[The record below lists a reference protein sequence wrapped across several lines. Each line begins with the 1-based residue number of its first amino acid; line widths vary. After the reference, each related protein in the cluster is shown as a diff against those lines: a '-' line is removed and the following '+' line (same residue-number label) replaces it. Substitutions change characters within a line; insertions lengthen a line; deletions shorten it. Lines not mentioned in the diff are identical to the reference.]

1 MEEEEQDKLT
11 DKEEGEKD
19 AELEEER
26 DVQWWRGRQK
36 RDVQTKEKAE
46 QSKDVYE
53 FPVAAITNRHTLSG
67 MK

>member
-11 DKEEGEKD
+11 AKDEGEKE
-19 AELEEER
+19 AELQEAR

-46 QSKDVYE
+46 QSKDVY
-53 FPVAAITNRHTLSG
+53 
-67 MK
+67 